1 MAVLP
6 PTDVPFIDRDKTA
19 WSTRKF
25 GMIGG
30 VSFVE
35 RRIDLKKAS
44 AEQVAAAITDPLT
57 IRCATNAAQDRD
69 TNFYES
75 IYCIGPEDGFPLKVG
90 ISGSAE
96 SCLINLQTS
105 NWQKMRLHGLL
116 FSDAGEAMSIE
127 QLVHKKAKKENIAE
141 RGEWIWASLVSA
153 VGLIMEAAT
162 ELDHMLM
169 TPAMV
174 FHNQGMA
181 MLARDKAI
189 QNAPRFDPPLTYRA
203 KCA

>member
-6 PTDVPFIDRDKTA
+6 PADVPFIDRDKVTSSA
-19 WSTRKF
+19 RKR
-25 GMIGG
+25 GSIGG

-35 RRIDLKKAS
+35 RRIDIKKAS

-90 ISGSAE
+90 IAGSAE
-96 SCLINLQTS
+96 MRISALQTG
-105 NWQKMRLHGLL
+105 NWQKLRLHGLL
-116 FSDAGEAMSIE
+116 FSDAGDALAIE
-127 QLVHKKAKKENIAE
+127 QLVHKKAKKANIAE

-153 VGLIMEAAT
+153 VDLIMEAAND
-162 ELDHMLM
+162 LDHKLM
-169 TPAMV
+169 TPAMA
-174 FHNQGMA
+174 FYNQGMA
-181 MLARDKAI
+181 MRARDKAI
-189 QNAPRFDPPLTYRA
+189 QNVRFDPPLTFRA
-203 KCA
+203 KSA